1 MNATTRIL
9 RKGLHFGECPRWYD
23 DRLWYSDFYD
33 GAVHAI
39 GLDGTDER
47 IVEVLGQPAGL
58 GWLSDGR
65 LLIVARKDRK
75 LVTWDGE
82 TLNPYADLTDVF
94 PSYGNDMVVDAQGRA
109 YVGNFGCD
117 LDALKEQYGREAL
130 FGEPGVPGT
139 VMARVDPDG
148 SVSVAA
154 DGLKFPNGAVITPDG
169 GNLIVAE
176 TYGRRLTAYDVSSG
190 GDLSNRRVWADL
202 AAHSVAPDGICLDA
216 DGGIWVTNPGDTS
229 CVRVTEGGEITDR
242 IETSEKTFAC
252 MLGGAEGR
260 DLFIMT
266 APDSREAVA
275 SQAADAAIE
284 VVTVDVPHAGLP

>member
-1 MNATTRIL
+1 MTATTRVL

-39 GLDGTDER
+39 DLDGVDER
-47 IVEVLGQPAGL
+47 IVEVPGQPAGL
-58 GWLSDGR
+58 GWLPDGR

-75 LVTWDGE
+75 LVTWDGSV
-82 TLNPYADLTDVF
+82 LAPYADLTDVF
-94 PSYGNDMVVDAQGRA
+94 PSHGNDMVVDDQGRA
-109 YVGNFGCD
+109 YVGNFGCN

-148 SVSVAA
+148 SVSVAT

-169 GNLIVAE
+169 SALIVAE
-176 TYGRRLTAYDVSSG
+176 TYGRRLTAYDVSTD

-202 AAHSVAPDGICLDA
+202 ASDNVAPDGICLDA
-216 DGGIWVTNPGDTS
+216 DGGIWVANPGEAH
-229 CVRVTEGGEITDR
+229 CVRVIEGGEITDR
-242 IETSEKTFAC
+242 VETNEKTFAC
-252 MLGGAEGR
+252 MLGGLEGR
-260 DLFIMT
+260 DLFIVT

-275 SQAADAAIE
+275 SQATSGAIE